1 MSRDVEEYLS
11 LSDDT
16 DSAKGY
22 SSEDDLDS
30 DLDKVLAKIRH
41 DDCDNDGN
49 CEVENLFT
57 RIGFGRIAGTWHIIS
72 YLSRLI
78 IIIYHPFSAY

>member
-1 MSRDVEEYLS
+1 MIRDGEDHLS
-11 LSDDT
+11 LSHDDT
-16 DSAKGY
+16 DSTKGY

-30 DLDKVLAKIRH
+30 DKDEVLAKIC
-41 DDCDNDGN
+41 DDDYEYDEN

-57 RIGFGRIAGTWHIIS
+57 RTRYGRIAGTWNISS

-78 IIIYHPFSAY
+78 III